1 MTASTNASKSVTA
14 LSPPLALKLSPVA
27 RRTVLAYHEL
37 SLTPTDY
44 SYALSCQQ
52 FAEHL
57 LLTSK
62 LHHHP
67 GENRPLLTI
76 SFDDGHIS
84 HYTHALPLL
93 EKHSCKA
100 IFFVI
105 VGRIGERKNF
115 MSWRQLRE
123 IVSLGH
129 GVETHSW
136 SHKFLTEC
144 SNSELDEELKRSRE
158 TLEDRLGICI
168 DAVSAPHGLWNRRV
182 LKACVR
188 AGYRR
193 LYTSDPWSQSRASE
207 AVEVIGR
214 LVMVQS
220 MDTGRLLDWLTM
232 GRTAAGVYRV
242 RYALKQSARRVLGNK
257 LYYRL
262 WTRFSGWTGP
272 EDNRL

>member
-1 MTASTNASKSVTA
+1 MIASTKASKPVTA
-14 LSPPLALKLSPVA
+14 VSSPLPLELRRVA

-37 SLTPTDY
+37 SLAPTDY
-44 SYALSCQQ
+44 SYALSCRQ

-57 LLTSK
+57 QLASK
-62 LHHHP
+62 LQHDSS
-67 GENRPLLTI
+67 ENGPLLTL
-76 SFDDGHIS
+76 SFDDGHFS
-84 HYTHALPLL
+84 NYTHALPLL

-105 VGRIGERKNF
+105 VGRIGEHKDF

-129 GVETHSW
+129 RVETHSW

-144 SNSELDEELKRSRE
+144 SDTELREELKRSRE
-158 TLEDRLGICI
+158 TLEDRLGVCI
-168 DAVSAPHGLWNRRV
+168 EAVSAPHGRWDRRV
-182 LKACVR
+182 LEACAE

-193 LYTSDPWSQSRASE
+193 LYTSDPWSQSRANE

-220 MDTGRLLDWLTM
+220 IDAGRLLDWLTM
-232 GRTAAGVYRV
+232 GRTAAGVYRT
-242 RYALKQSARRVLGNK
+242 RYALKRSAQRVLGNK
-257 LYYRL
+257 LYYHL
-262 WTRFSGWTGP
+262 WARFSGWTGP
-272 EDNRL
+272 EDNGL